1 MTQSNIVES
10 IRRAFPEAILEEEIF
25 CDETTLVIRLADLV
39 GVAGLLRDDPDLA
52 YAILMDCCGLDRSQL
67 GQQPRFAVVYQL
79 YSLQHNRSLRLL
91 VPVAEDE
98 AVPSLTGIWPGAN
111 WYEREVYD
119 MFGVSFAGHPEL
131 RRILMPDDYEGH
143 PLRKDFSL
151 GDTPV
156 DRGVPP
162 RA

>member
-1 MTQSNIVES
+1 MTQSEIVDAV
-10 IRRAFPEAILEEEIF
+10 RRAFPEAILEEQTF
-25 CDETTLVIRLADLV
+25 RDETTLVIRLVDLV
-39 GVAGLLRDDPDLA
+39 GVARLLHDDPHLS

-91 VPVAEDE
+91 VAAREGE
-98 AVPSLTGIWPGAN
+98 AVPSLAGVWPGAN

-119 MFGVSFAGHPEL
+119 MFGIPFAGHPDL
-131 RRILMPDDYEGH
+131 RRILMAEDFGGH

-156 DRGVPP
+156 DHGVPP